1 MKRKIIALL
10 LCIVC
15 VVSLCFPVAAD
26 DDGYSAIVSDIDKT
40 CPTCGA
46 TLHASWGSTSGA
58 EVELEISDTGK
69 VKIPAG
75 AGAFARIHLRC
86 SSCGYE
92 KTETRLLGLDFGA
105 EKPGKLVQAPSGI
118 GRKDLP
124 GYADD
129 NGTATYN
136 SNGELQVTVYPRL
149 SFTSSAD
156 LQNYPA
162 SIRANHSSSVW
173 TIDGLKVTGRST
185 YSGSADNCNVYFD
198 YFLSAPVSGTY
209 YIATQQEYIKN
220 QYTSSGKFLNQS
232 LSAGRYSF
240 YLRKGGTKSFNS
252 SVFAFYCNKMGLA
265 NSTVTSYFC
274 PIILTVIPDT
284 TTINQQ
290 TNITINNNTWN
301 GNIYTDNSTNLTY
314 IYPQYTTVNENNET
328 VTNISNNPIIYNNE
342 TKQ

>member
-118 GRKDLP
+118 GRKDL
-124 GYADD
+124 
-129 NGTATYN
+129 ATRIIMFLMSPN
-136 SNGELQVTVYPRL
+136 L
-149 SFTSSAD
+149 
-156 LQNYPA
+156 A
-162 SIRANHSSSVW
+162 SCTFMR
-173 TIDGLKVTGRST
+173 
-185 YSGSADNCNVYFD
+185 
-198 YFLSAPVSGTY
+198 P
-209 YIATQQEYIKN
+209 
-220 QYTSSGKFLNQS
+220 
-232 LSAGRYSF
+232 
-240 YLRKGGTKSFNS
+240 
-252 SVFAFYCNKMGLA
+252 
-265 NSTVTSYFC
+265 
-274 PIILTVIPDT
+274 
-284 TTINQQ
+284 
-290 TNITINNNTWN
+290 
-301 GNIYTDNSTNLTY
+301 
-314 IYPQYTTVNENNET
+314 
-328 VTNISNNPIIYNNE
+328 
-342 TKQ
+342 